1 MNQKQGMVLKCDL
14 FGNLTEIVSDSTGL
28 QEWLK
33 PGMPFTRLAARGAL
47 EKALSF
53 LEETRSKAST
63 FDWEINIQ
71 LGEKISTF
79 HFIGARSSEDVL
91 LIVGAESSK
100 FLFSLYEEM
109 MRMNNEQTNAL
120 RAALKNQSKSEELFE
135 EISRLNNELVSIQRE
150 LAKKNAELERL
161 NQEKNQFLGMA
172 AHDLRNPLHNILSAS
187 EYLAEQNPITLGD
200 EYKQFLEVIQTA
212 SQFMANLVDDL
223 LDVAKIESGKLNL
236 DYTPVNLP
244 DLLQKNIRRNQLLA
258 AQKDI
263 RIELQ
268 AEALPAALLDAPKME
283 QILNNLLGNAI
294 KFSQKNST
302 IKVNLALQSPNF
314 VLSVQDE
321 GPGIPEHIRRNLFK
335 TFQRGQPGTQGEKSI
350 GLGLV
355 IVRRI
360 VEGHGGNIWLES
372 VEGRGTTFFVSM
384 PIVPNTIESEKS

>member
-14 FGNLTEIVSDSTGL
+14 FGNLTEIVSDSAGL
-28 QEWLK
+28 QAWLK
-33 PGMPFTRLAARGAL
+33 LGMPFTRLAARGAL

-79 HFIGARSSEDVL
+79 HFIGARSEDGL

-109 MRMNNEQTNAL
+109 MRINNEQTNAL
-120 RAALKNQSKSEELFE
+120 RDALKEKSIHQGLFDK
-135 EISRLNNELVSIQRE
+135 ISRLNNELVNMQRE
-150 LAKKNAELERL
+150 LARKNAELERL
-161 NQEKNQFLGMA
+161 NQEKNRFLGMA

-187 EYLAEQNPITLGD
+187 EYLADQNPSTLGD

-321 GPGIPEHIRRNLFK
+321 GPGIPEHIRINLFK

-372 VEGRGTTFFVSM
+372 LEGSGTTFFVSM